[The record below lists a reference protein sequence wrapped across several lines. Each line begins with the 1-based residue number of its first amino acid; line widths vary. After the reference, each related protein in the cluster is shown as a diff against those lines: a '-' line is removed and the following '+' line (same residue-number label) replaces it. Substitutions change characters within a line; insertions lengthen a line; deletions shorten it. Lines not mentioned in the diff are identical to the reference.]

1 MTYSWVQT
9 GKLNQK
15 SQKQLQKAMKSEN
28 ANSNAANNALDFLKV
43 LYQVFFFPGC
53 YAILKGF
60 SYLLGVK
67 FTGLSNIL
75 PVTSWQLTNRTVSDI
90 SCRSRHSICQS
101 FFFPHEIIMWF
112 KSIQAKQVDL
122 ETWSPRLVTSRPH
135 ALKLASLTFKDLSE
149 VDL

>member
-9 GKLNQK
+9 GKWNQK

-28 ANSNAANNALDFLKV
+28 ATSNAANNALDFLKV

-75 PVTSWQLTNRTVSDI
+75 PVTSWQLTNRTVELYFMLLPTQHMSLAWLQRNVMHWN
-90 SCRSRHSICQS
+90 SLCSLLRTNERS
-101 FFFPHEIIMWF
+101 
-112 KSIQAKQVDL
+112 
-122 ETWSPRLVTSRPH
+122 
-135 ALKLASLTFKDLSE
+135 TFSKCKEAVLPNLNI
-149 VDL
+149 VWWIN